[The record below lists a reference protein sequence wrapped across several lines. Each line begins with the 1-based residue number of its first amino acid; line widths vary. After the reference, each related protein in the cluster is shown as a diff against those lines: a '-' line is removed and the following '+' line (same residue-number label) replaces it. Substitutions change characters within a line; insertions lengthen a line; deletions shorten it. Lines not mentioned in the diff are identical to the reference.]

1 MKVLDLSNCCK
12 EQQNNVTEF
21 INDNNIYCRL
31 FLLNNSDKILLL
43 SDIDANEIEDN
54 KSFEYYD
61 FVITNCT
68 YDVHFD
74 DENNSNC
81 KGWAISLDECKDYID
96 AYNGTNESY
105 FADYKGGTVSI
116 YCNELDET
124 AYETEVK

>member
-21 INDNNIYCRL
+21 INNNNIDCKL
-31 FLLNNSDKILLL
+31 SANGDKILLIYD
-43 SDIDANEIEDN
+43 SDANKIEN
-54 KSFEYYD
+54 EPKFEWYD
-61 FVITNCT
+61 FVIINYT

-81 KGWAISLDECKDYID
+81 KGWAISLAECKDYID

-116 YCNELDET
+116 YCNELDKIV
-124 AYETEVK
+124 YETEIK

>member
-21 INDNNIYCRL
+21 INDNNIDCKL
-31 FLLNNSDKILLL
+31 SANGDKILLIYD
-43 SDIDANEIEDN
+43 SDANKIEN
-54 KSFEYYD
+54 EPKFEWYD
-61 FVITNCT
+61 FVIINYT

-81 KGWAISLDECKDYID
+81 KGWAISLAECKDYID
-96 AYNGTNESY
+96 SYNGTNESY

-116 YCNELDET
+116 YCNELDKIV
-124 AYETEVK
+124 YETEIK

>member
-21 INDNNIYCRL
+21 INDNNIDCRL
-31 FLLNNSDKILLL
+31 FLLNNSNKIFLL
-43 SDIDANEIEDN
+43 SDIDANKIEDN

-81 KGWAISLDECKDYID
+81 KGWNVSLAECKDYID

-105 FADYKGGTVSI
+105 FADYKCGTVSI
-116 YCNELDET
+116 YCNELAET
-124 AYETEVK
+124 VYETEVK

>member
-21 INDNNIYCRL
+21 INDNNIDCKL
-31 FLLNNSDKILLL
+31 SANGDKILLIYD
-43 SDIDANEIEDN
+43 SDANKIEN
-54 KSFEYYD
+54 EPKFEWYD
-61 FVITNCT
+61 FVIINYT

-81 KGWAISLDECKDYID
+81 KGWAISLAECKDYID
-96 AYNGTNESY
+96 DYNGTNESY

>member
-21 INDNNIYCRL
+21 INDNNIDCKL
-31 FLLNNSDKILLL
+31 SANGDKILLI
-43 SDIDANEIEDN
+43 SDSDANKIEN
-54 KSFEYYD
+54 EPKFEYYD

-81 KGWAISLDECKDYID
+81 KGWAISLAECKDYID
-96 AYNGTNESY
+96 SYNGTNESY

-116 YCNELDET
+116 YCNELAET
-124 AYETEVK
+124 VYETEIK

>member
-1 MKVLDLSNCCK
+1 MKVLDLTNCCK

-21 INDNNIYCRL
+21 INDNNIDCKL
-31 FLLNNSDKILLL
+31 FLNNSDKILLL
-43 SDIDANEIEDN
+43 SDIDANKIEN
-54 KSFEYYD
+54 EPKFEWYD

-81 KGWAISLDECKDYID
+81 KGWNVSLSECKDYID

-116 YCNELDET
+116 YCNERESIV
-124 AYETEVK
+124 YETEIK

>member
-21 INDNNIYCRL
+21 INDNNIDCKL
-31 FLLNNSDKILLL
+31 SANSDKILLL
-43 SDIDANEIEDN
+43 SDIDANKIEN
-54 KSFEYYD
+54 EPKFEWYD
-61 FVITNCT
+61 FLIRNCT

-81 KGWAISLDECKDYID
+81 KGWAISLAECNDYID

-116 YCNELDET
+116 YCNAPDAT
-124 AYETEVK
+124 AFETEIK

>member
-21 INDNNIYCRL
+21 INDNNIDCKL
-31 FLLNNSDKILLL
+31 SANGDKILLI
-43 SDIDANEIEDN
+43 SDSDANKIEN
-54 KSFEYYD
+54 EPKFEYYD

-81 KGWAISLDECKDYID
+81 KGWAISLAECKDYID
-96 AYNGTNESY
+96 SYNGTNESY

-116 YCNELDET
+116 YCNELDKT
-124 AYETEVK
+124 VYETEIK

>member
-21 INDNNIYCRL
+21 INNNNIDCKL
-31 FLLNNSDKILLL
+31 SANGDKILLI
-43 SDIDANEIEDN
+43 SDSDANKIEN
-54 KSFEYYD
+54 EPKFEYYD

-81 KGWAISLDECKDYID
+81 KGWAISLAECKDYID
-96 AYNGTNESY
+96 IYNGTNESY
-105 FADYKGGTVSI
+105 FEDYKVGTVSI

-124 AYETEVK
+124 VYEIEIK

>member
-21 INDNNIYCRL
+21 INDNNIECKSVNDDTQNL
-31 FLLNNSDKILLL
+31 VISEPDAKKIE
-43 SDIDANEIEDN
+43 NEP
-54 KSFEYYD
+54 KFEYYD

-81 KGWAISLDECKDYID
+81 KGWAISLAECKDYID

-105 FADYKGGTVSI
+105 YADYKGGTVSI
-116 YCNELDET
+116 YCNELDEIVF
-124 AYETEVK
+124 ETEIK

>member
-21 INDNNIYCRL
+21 INDNNIDCKL
-31 FLLNNSDKILLL
+31 SANGDKILLI
-43 SDIDANEIEDN
+43 SDSDAKKIENEP
-54 KSFEYYD
+54 KFEYYD

-74 DENNSNC
+74 DENDSNC
-81 KGWAISLDECKDYID
+81 KGWAVSFAECKDYID

-116 YCNELDET
+116 YCQELDET
-124 AYETEVK
+124 VYETEIK

>member
-21 INDNNIYCRL
+21 INNNNIDCKL
-31 FLLNNSDKILLL
+31 SANGDKILLI
-43 SDIDANEIEDN
+43 SDSDANKIEN
-54 KSFEYYD
+54 EPKFEWYD

-81 KGWAISLDECKDYID
+81 KGWAISLAECKDYID

-116 YCNELDET
+116 FRHKFEET
-124 AYETEVK
+124 VYETEVK

>member
-21 INDNNIYCRL
+21 INDNNIECKL
-31 FLLNNSDKILLL
+31 FLNNSDKILLL
-43 SDIDANEIEDN
+43 SDIDANKIEN
-54 KSFEYYD
+54 EPKFEYYD

-81 KGWAISLDECKDYID
+81 KGWAISLSECKDYID

-116 YCNELDET
+116 YCKELEET
-124 AYETEVK
+124 VYETEVK